1 MCFIMASVEY
11 GSRHSQVH
19 LAYTLGFCLLAVCWT
34 LVLTKKPDNADIR
47 TRVVQFP
54 TSFIVKVFLY
64 LIPFSHKVDV
74 KVCKHIFPLN
84 RSWSFAVATNKRI
97 DLKRHEIFGHILNA
111 LQVYNL
117 RFFPISFLFFNISD
131 GHKIEVRENRL
142 FRCTSLINLLNWIIL
157 NLMIDSQCGIKLST
171 CL

>member
-1 MCFIMASVEY
+1 MCFMMAAVEY

-19 LAYTLGFCLLAVCWT
+19 LAYTLDSCLLAVCWT
-34 LVLTKKPDNADIR
+34 LVLTKKPDNADIP
-47 TRVVQFP
+47 TQVVQFP

-74 KVCKHIFPLN
+74 KVCKQIFPLN
-84 RSWSFAVATNKRI
+84 RSWFFAVATKQKDWFEMSWNFWS
-97 DLKRHEIFGHILNA
+97 HFNA

-131 GHKIEVRENRL
+131 GYKIEVRENRL
-142 FRCTSLINLLNWIIL
+142 FRCTSLINLLIWIIL

-171 CL
+171 SL